1 MAETTATAKPE
12 LTDRLLEKEIQNKNE
27 SFTGTFLKDNPN
39 YKTQKELDIKA
50 GNYTLSNRLDP
61 KETYYDRTLG
71 YSPNFNAIDPGQD
84 MGLAGNG
91 NIGIGRGGKRDYY
104 FVTDKITGEIQVVRK
119 GQFGNDD
126 IIGSVV
132 KNEDGSSSFVAFE
145 GSEGRN
151 GTINEIEHFS
161 KPENI
166 TKVKEFANDVAANE
180 YNKLNEDEK
189 AKVTNPT
196 DLIFNEEDAK
206 LNKVKGDDELL
217 GNPLNEETGEF
228 EGSKTLKARKKY
240 RKDLEYPL
248 GIADLPQDKL
258 RISVVKFEPAQ
269 SQGSITLERLKQA
282 NLKNLASGTN
292 IFGSR
297 TVSKT
302 VIKGDSP
309 FMAKRKGFMDRTI
322 LGGVTL
328 PIPDGVT
335 DQNRVSFGEGTMNP
349 LQMAGQQIALDS
361 LLKGLDAGGEKL
373 ADVFKTA
380 KDEGNLPTGIANLLT
395 GSALGINANELLA
408 RTSGQV
414 FNNNLQLLFQ
424 GPTLR
429 PFNFQ
434 YIISPRDAKESQEVL
449 RIIRMFKQSMAVQ
462 RDDIGIFLGSP
473 NTYFLEFLNPVDLE
487 HDFLPKIKECALLG
501 FQVNYMPNNTYM
513 TYDEDFSMVSYQLNF
528 SFKELDPIFNDDYE
542 NLDGDDSQDTS
553 IGF

>member
-1 MAETTATAKPE
+1 MAETTATTTSDLSEK
-12 LTDRLLEKEIQNKNE
+12 LLNKEIKNRPAGE
-27 SFTGTFLKDNPN
+27 VF
-39 YKTQKELDIKA
+39 KTVKEEDIKS
-50 GNYTLSNRLDP
+50 GSYTLNNRLDP
-61 KETYYDRTLG
+61 EETYYDRTLG
-71 YSPNFNAIDPGQD
+71 CSPNFNAIDPGQD
-84 MGLAGNG
+84 MGLGGNG

-104 FVTDKITGEIQVVRK
+104 FVTDKYTGEIQVVRK

-126 IIGSVV
+126 VIGSVV
-132 KNEDGSSSFVAFE
+132 KNQDGSSSFIPFE

-166 TKVKEFANDVAANE
+166 TKVKEFANDVSLNE
-180 YNKLNEDEK
+180 YNKLSESEK
-189 AKVTNPT
+189 ENRKNPT

-206 LNKVKGDDELL
+206 LKKVIGNDELL

-228 EGSKTLKARKKY
+228 EGSRTLEAREKY

-269 SQGSITLERLKQA
+269 SQGSITLDRLKQA

-292 IFGSR
+292 IFFSR

-302 VIKGDSP
+302 QIKGDSP
-309 FMAKRKGFMDRTI
+309 FMTKRKQFSDRTI

-380 KDEGNLPTGIANLLT
+380 SEEGNLPTGISNLLT
-395 GSALGINANELLA
+395 GSALGVNPNELLA

-434 YIISPRDAKESQEVL
+434 YIISPRDTKESQEVL

-473 NTYFLEFLNPVDLE
+473 NTYFLEFLNPVDFE

-501 FQVNYMPNNTYM
+501 FSVNYMPNNTYM

-528 SFKELDPIFNDDYE
+528 SFKELDPIFNDDYG
-542 NLDGDDSQDTS
+542 NMKGVDASDTE

>member
-1 MAETTATAKPE
+1 MAETTATTTSNLSEK
-12 LTDRLLEKEIQNKNE
+12 LLEKEQKNQNRN
-27 SFTGTFLKDNPN
+27 LL
-39 YKTQKELDIKA
+39 KELDIRA
-50 GNYTLSNRLDP
+50 GNYTLGNRLDP
-61 KETYYDRTLG
+61 EETYYDRTLG

-84 MGLAGNG
+84 MGLGGNG
-91 NIGIGRGGKRDYY
+91 NIGIGRGGKREYY
-104 FVTDKITGEIQVVRK
+104 FVTDKNTGEIQVVRK

-126 IIGSVV
+126 VIGSVV

-166 TKVKEFANDVAANE
+166 TKVKEFANDISQNE
-180 YNKLNEDEK
+180 YNKLDEDEK
-189 AKVTNPT
+189 KNFTNPAE
-196 DLIFNEEDAK
+196 LIFNEEDAK
-206 LNKVKGDDELL
+206 LKKVIGDDELL

-228 EGSKTLKARKKY
+228 EGSKTLEAREKY

-269 SQGSITLERLKQA
+269 SQGSITLDKLKQS

-292 IFGSR
+292 IFFSR

-302 VIKGDSP
+302 QIKGDSP
-309 FMAKRKGFMDRTI
+309 FMTKRKGFMDRTI

-380 KDEGNLPTGIANLLT
+380 AEEGNLPTGISNLLT
-395 GSALGINANELLA
+395 GSALGINPNELLA
-408 RTSGQV
+408 RTSGQI

-473 NTYFLEFLNPVDLE
+473 NTYFLEFLNPVDFG

-501 FQVNYMPNNTYM
+501 FSVNYMPNNTYM

-542 NLDGDDSQDTS
+542 NMKGDDAQDTS

>member
-1 MAETTATAKPE
+1 MAETTATTKATLNDKITSKFDLSAGDSPA
-12 LTDRLLEKEIQNKNE
+12 RLVDMQ
-27 SFTGTFLKDNPN
+27 TGS
-39 YKTQKELDIKA
+39 
-50 GNYTLSNRLDP
+50 YTLRNRLDP
-61 KETYYDRTLG
+61 NLSYYDRTLG

-84 MGLAGNG
+84 MGLGGNG
-91 NIGIGRGGKRDYY
+91 NIGIGRGGKREYY
-104 FVTDKITGEIQVVRK
+104 FVTDKDTGEIQVVRK

-132 KNEDGSSSFVAFE
+132 KNDDGSSSFTPFN
-145 GSEGRN
+145 GTDGRN
-151 GTINEIEHFS
+151 GTKNEIEHFS

-166 TKVKEFANDVAANE
+166 TKVKEFANDISVNE
-180 YNKLNEDEK
+180 YNKLSKEEK
-189 AKVTNPT
+189 EKVDNPT

-206 LNKVKGDDELL
+206 LNNQSKTDDELT
-217 GNPLNEETGEF
+217 GNPINAKTGEF
-228 EGSKTLKARKKY
+228 EGSKTLKGREKY

-258 RISVVKFEPAQ
+258 RISVVKFEPAK
-269 SQGSITLERLKQA
+269 SQGSITLDRLKQA

-302 VIKGDSP
+302 QIKGDSP
-309 FMAKRKGFMDRTI
+309 FMTKRKGFMDRTI

-335 DQNRVSFGEGTMNP
+335 DQNKVSFGEGTMNP

-380 KDEGNLPTGIANLLT
+380 ADEGNLPTGIANLLT
-395 GSALGINANELLA
+395 GTALGVNPNELLA

-473 NTYFLEFLNPVDLE
+473 NTYFLEFLNPIDFG

-501 FQVNYMPNNTYM
+501 FSVNYMPNNTYM

-542 NLDGDDSQDTS
+542 NIEGDDAQDTN

>member
-1 MAETTATAKPE
+1 MAETTATTKATLNDKITSKYDPVF
-12 LTDRLLEKEIQNKNE
+12 DSPARLVDMQ
-27 SFTGTFLKDNPN
+27 TGS
-39 YKTQKELDIKA
+39 
-50 GNYTLSNRLDP
+50 YTLRNRLDP
-61 KETYYDRTLG
+61 NLTYYDRTLG

-84 MGLAGNG
+84 MGLGGNG
-91 NIGIGRGGKRDYY
+91 NIGIGRGGKREYY
-104 FVTDKITGEIQVVRK
+104 FVTDKDTGEIQVVRK

-126 IIGSVV
+126 VIGSVV
-132 KNEDGSSSFVAFE
+132 KNDDGSSSFTPFD
-145 GSEGRN
+145 GTDGRN

-166 TKVKEFANDVAANE
+166 TKVKEFANDISSDA
-180 YNKLNEDEK
+180 YNKLSKEEK
-189 AKVTNPT
+189 EKVNNPT

-206 LNKVKGDDELL
+206 LQKQSKTDDELI
-217 GNPLNEETGEF
+217 GNPINAETGEF
-228 EGSKTLKARKKY
+228 EGSKTISGREKY

-258 RISVVKFEPAQ
+258 RISVVKFEPAE
-269 SQGSITLERLKQA
+269 SQGTITLDRLKQSR
-282 NLKNLASGTN
+282 LKNIASGTN
-292 IFGSR
+292 IFGST

-302 VIKGDSP
+302 QIKGDSP
-309 FMAKRKGFMDRTI
+309 FMTKRKQFSDRTI

-380 KDEGNLPTGIANLLT
+380 ADEGNLPTGIANLLT
-395 GSALGINANELLA
+395 GTALGVNPNELLA

-473 NTYFLEFLNPVDLE
+473 NTYFLEFLNPIDFE

-501 FQVNYMPNNTYM
+501 FSVNYMPNNTYM

-542 NLDGDDSQDTS
+542 NIEGDDAQDTN

>member
-1 MAETTATAKPE
+1 MAETTATFDTTSD
-12 LTDRLLEKEIQNKNE
+12 LTNKLLEKEINSRPIKNLP
-27 SFTGTFLKDNPN
+27 SSSSLA
-39 YKTQKELDIKA
+39 KELDIRA

-84 MGLAGNG
+84 GGLAGNG

-104 FVTDKITGEIQVVRK
+104 FVTDQDTGEIQIVRK

-126 IIGSVV
+126 VIGSVV
-132 KNEDGSSSFVAFE
+132 KNEDGSSSFVPFE

-166 TKVKEFANDVAANE
+166 TKVKEFANDISQNE
-180 YNKLNEDEK
+180 YNKLDEDEK
-189 AKVTNPT
+189 KNFTNPAE
-196 DLIFNEEDAK
+196 LIFNEEDAK
-206 LNKVKGDDELL
+206 LKKVISEDDLL

-228 EGSKTLKARKKY
+228 EGSKTLEAREKY

-269 SQGSITLERLKQA
+269 SQGSITLDRLKQA

-292 IFGSR
+292 IFFSR
-297 TVSKT
+297 VVSKT
-302 VIKGDSP
+302 QIKGDSP
-309 FMAKRKGFMDRTI
+309 FMTKRKGFMDRTI

-380 KDEGNLPTGIANLLT
+380 SEEGNLPTGISNLLT
-395 GSALGINANELLA
+395 GSALGINPNELLA

-473 NTYFLEFLNPVDLE
+473 NTYFLEFLDPIDFE
-487 HDFLPKIKECALLG
+487 HPFLPKIKECALLG
-501 FQVNYMPNNTYM
+501 FSVNYMPNNTYM
-513 TYDEDFSMVSYQLNF
+513 TYDDTSMVAYQITF
-528 SFKELDPIFNDDYE
+528 SFKELDPIFNDDYG
-542 NLDGDDSQDTS
+542 NIKGVDASDTE

>member
-1 MAETTATAKPE
+1 MAETTATTKATLNDKITSKYDPVF
-12 LTDRLLEKEIQNKNE
+12 DSPARLVDMQ
-27 SFTGTFLKDNPN
+27 TGS
-39 YKTQKELDIKA
+39 
-50 GNYTLSNRLDP
+50 YTLRNRLDP
-61 KETYYDRTLG
+61 NLTYYDRTLG

-84 MGLAGNG
+84 MGLGGNG
-91 NIGIGRGGKRDYY
+91 NIGIGRGGKREYY
-104 FVTDKITGEIQVVRK
+104 FVTDKDTGEIQVVRK

-126 IIGSVV
+126 VIGSVV
-132 KNEDGSSSFVAFE
+132 KNDDGSSSFTPFD
-145 GSEGRN
+145 GTDGRN

-166 TKVKEFANDVAANE
+166 TKVKEFANDISSDA
-180 YNKLNEDEK
+180 YNKLSKEEK
-189 AKVTNPT
+189 EKVNNPT

-206 LNKVKGDDELL
+206 LQKQSKTDDELI
-217 GNPLNEETGEF
+217 GNPINAETGEF
-228 EGSKTLKARKKY
+228 EGSKTISGREKY

-258 RISVVKFEPAQ
+258 RISVVKFEPAE
-269 SQGSITLERLKQA
+269 SQGTITLDRLKQSR
-282 NLKNLASGTN
+282 LKNIASGTN
-292 IFGSR
+292 IFLST

-302 VIKGDSP
+302 QIKGDSP
-309 FMAKRKGFMDRTI
+309 FMTKRKQFSDRTI

-380 KDEGNLPTGIANLLT
+380 ADEGNLPTGIANLLT
-395 GSALGINANELLA
+395 GTALGVNPNELLA

-473 NTYFLEFLNPVDLE
+473 NTYFLEFLNPIDFE

-501 FQVNYMPNNTYM
+501 FSVNYMPNNTYM

-542 NLDGDDSQDTS
+542 NIEGDDAQDTN

>member
-1 MAETTATAKPE
+1 MSETTATATPTLNDKIVSKYNP
-12 LTDRLLEKEIQNKNE
+12 TFDSPARLNDMKEG
-27 SFTGTFLKDNPN
+27 S
-39 YKTQKELDIKA
+39 
-50 GNYTLSNRLDP
+50 YTLRNRLDP
-61 KETYYDRTLG
+61 NLSYYDRTLG

-104 FVTDKITGEIQVVRK
+104 FVTDKETGEIQVVRK

-132 KNEDGSSSFVAFE
+132 KNEDGSSSFVPFE

-166 TKVKEFANDVAANE
+166 TKVKEFANDISQNE
-180 YNKLNEDEK
+180 YNKLDEDEK
-189 AKVTNPT
+189 KNFTNPAE
-196 DLIFNEEDAK
+196 LIFNEEDAK
-206 LNKVKGDDELL
+206 LKKVISEDDLL

-228 EGSKTLKARKKY
+228 EGSKTLEAREKY

-258 RISVVKFEPAQ
+258 RISVVKFEPAK
-269 SQGSITLERLKQA
+269 SQGSITLDKLKQA

-292 IFGSR
+292 IFFSR

-302 VIKGDSP
+302 QIKGDSP
-309 FMAKRKGFMDRTI
+309 FMTKRKGFMDRTI

-380 KDEGNLPTGIANLLT
+380 ADEGNLPTGIANLLT
-395 GSALGINANELLA
+395 GSALGVNPNELLA

-473 NTYFLEFLNPVDLE
+473 NTYFLEFLDPIDFE
-487 HDFLPKIKECALLG
+487 HPFLPKIKECALLG
-501 FQVNYMPNNTYM
+501 FSVNYMPNNTYM
-513 TYDEDFSMVSYQLNF
+513 TYDDTSMVAYQITF
-528 SFKELDPIFNDDYE
+528 SFKELDPIFNDDYG
-542 NLDGDDSQDTS
+542 NIKGVDASDTE

>member
-1 MAETTATAKPE
+1 MSETTATATPTLNDKIVSKYNP
-12 LTDRLLEKEIQNKNE
+12 TFDSPARLNDMKEG
-27 SFTGTFLKDNPN
+27 S
-39 YKTQKELDIKA
+39 
-50 GNYTLSNRLDP
+50 YTLRNRLDP
-61 KETYYDRTLG
+61 NLSYYDRTLG

-104 FVTDKITGEIQVVRK
+104 FVTDKETGEIQVVRK

-132 KNEDGSSSFVAFE
+132 KNEDGSSSFVPFE
-145 GSEGRN
+145 GSNGRN

-166 TKVKEFANDVAANE
+166 TKVKEFANDISQNE
-180 YNKLNEDEK
+180 YNKLDEDEK
-189 AKVTNPT
+189 KNFTNPAE
-196 DLIFNEEDAK
+196 LIFNEEDAK
-206 LNKVKGDDELL
+206 LKKVISEDDLL

-228 EGSKTLKARKKY
+228 EGSKTLEAREKY

-258 RISVVKFEPAQ
+258 RISVVKFEPAK
-269 SQGSITLERLKQA
+269 SQGSITLDKLKQA

-292 IFGSR
+292 IFFSR

-302 VIKGDSP
+302 QIKGDSP
-309 FMAKRKGFMDRTI
+309 FMTKRKGFMDRTI

-380 KDEGNLPTGIANLLT
+380 SEEGNLPTGISNLLT
-395 GSALGINANELLA
+395 GSALGINPNELLA

-473 NTYFLEFLNPVDLE
+473 NTYFLEFLDPIDFE
-487 HDFLPKIKECALLG
+487 HPFLPKIKECALLG
-501 FQVNYMPNNTYM
+501 FSVNYMPNNTYM
-513 TYDEDFSMVSYQLNF
+513 TYDDTSMVAYQITF
-528 SFKELDPIFNDDYE
+528 SFKELDPIFNDDYG
-542 NLDGDDSQDTS
+542 NIKGVDASDTE

>member
-1 MAETTATAKPE
+1 MAETTATFDTTSD
-12 LTDRLLEKEIQNKNE
+12 LTNKLIKKEIDSRLIKNLP
-27 SFTGTFLKDNPN
+27 SSSSIN
-39 YKTQKELDIKA
+39 KELDLRA

-104 FVTDKITGEIQVVRK
+104 FVTDKDTGEIQIVRK

-132 KNEDGSSSFVAFE
+132 KNDDGSSSFIPFE

-166 TKVKEFANDVAANE
+166 TKVKEFANDISQNE
-180 YNKLNEDEK
+180 YNKLDEDEK
-189 AKVTNPT
+189 KNFTNPAE
-196 DLIFNEEDAK
+196 LIFNEEDAK
-206 LNKVKGDDELL
+206 LKKVIGDDELL

-228 EGSKTLKARKKY
+228 EGSRTLEAREKY
-240 RKDLEYPL
+240 RKDLEYPI

-269 SQGSITLERLKQA
+269 SQGSITLDKLKQA

-292 IFGSR
+292 IFFSR

-302 VIKGDSP
+302 QIKGDSP
-309 FMAKRKGFMDRTI
+309 FMTKRKGFADRTI

-373 ADVFKTA
+373 ADVFKA
-380 KDEGNLPTGIANLLT
+380 AADEGNLPTGIANLLT
-395 GSALGINANELLA
+395 GTALGVNPNELLA

-473 NTYFLEFLNPVDLE
+473 NTYFLEFLNPIDFE

-501 FQVNYMPNNTYM
+501 FSVNYMPNNTYM

-528 SFKELDPIFNDDYE
+528 SFKELDPIFNDDYK
-542 NLDGDDSQDTS
+542 NMKGDDAQDTN